1 MAKKKE
7 GIKLIYKAEEYWR
20 HFVHLKACCIC
31 GKPADRYSKFK
42 FYCLECYEKIVKKD
56 NND

>member
-42 FYCLECYEKIVKKD
+42 FYCLECYERIVKKGT
-56 NND
+56 